1 MQSKI
6 CFGAITVL
14 FSILICAK
22 TQSIEKIHRSSCRRD
37 VLMKATDRDK
47 KLTGTAQNTILEIH
61 ADRLSLCAKRCTGA
75 EKCMTINYKKF
86 PASLQE
92 NNCQL
97 LDISKANQSISLT
110 NASGWIHYEQVAQA
124 SPRCRL
130 VNCSVGYACVETCSV
145 LKGYNCI
152 EIDECAS
159 DPCRNGATCINGI
172 NKFTCICL
180 PGYTGNLCQSDL
192 NECVSQPC
200 QHGGTCVDA
209 INQFSCN
216 CVPGYVG
223 SLCQT
228 DYNECSS
235 NPCQNGA
242 TCHDKKA
249 SYSCTCREGY
259 SGTYCSERLASRYTI
274 DLTSVD
280 WYKARENCQRIG
292 RDLVIINSASEYEFI
307 KSLTSSHSTRSFWIG
322 FSDMTARGGFGWIDD
337 SSPSFLQWATGEPQG
352 DNERCVEMRI
362 ERDWNNIVC
371 SYSMAFICEVVD
383 IPYGLVTEKKTW
395 LDAKNTCSQWGKELA
410 VIQTETEQN
419 IIHGIVSPYASDMI
433 WIGLHDIGHEGTF
446 VWVDGSSPGYTK
458 WIIDNPDNYNGN
470 ENCVELVEVDRREV
484 GMIKIA
490 TN

>member
-152 EIDECAS
+152 
-159 DPCRNGATCINGI
+159 G
-172 NKFTCICL
+172 
-180 PGYTGNLCQSDL
+180 
-192 NECVSQPC
+192 
-200 QHGGTCVDA
+200 
-209 INQFSCN
+209 
-216 CVPGYVG
+216 
-223 SLCQT
+223 
-228 DYNECSS
+228 
-235 NPCQNGA
+235 
-242 TCHDKKA
+242 
-249 SYSCTCREGY
+249 
-259 SGTYCSERLASRYTI
+259 LASRYTI

-371 SYSMAFICEVVD
+371 SYSMAFICEGGFDSVTLWPGPLPPLQPEIPKYVERLDKVVD